1 MSEKEGILFEKRDN
15 LVKYILS
22 LGNIAVAFSGGVD
35 SSFLLK
41 VSHDVLGDRAIA
53 INVDSKLVSESER
66 NAAEQ
71 FCTDY
76 GIPFY
81 RLTIDALS
89 VDEIRK
95 NSVDRCYFCKR
106 AVFKQ
111 ILKKAAAC
119 GITNVADGSNVDDKN
134 DYRPGMRA
142 LSELK
147 VISPL
152 RECGLKKNEIRMLA
166 KQMNLPVWNLPSAA
180 CLASR
185 VMYGEELTAKKLAHI
200 DKAEAFLKSL
210 GFTQCRVRVHES
222 LARIEIA
229 TEQMETAFLER
240 EKIIAELKRLGFTY
254 ITLDLQG
261 YRTGSMNEIMES

>member
-1 MSEKEGILFEKRDN
+1 MSEKSALFEKRDN
-15 LVKYILS
+15 LMKYILS

-41 VSHDVLGDRAIA
+41 ISYDVLGDKAIA
-53 INVDSKLVSESER
+53 INVDSDLVAQSER
-66 NAAEQ
+66 KAAEQ

-81 RLTIDALS
+81 RVTMDALNIEE
-89 VDEIRK
+89 VRK
-95 NSVDRCYFCKR
+95 NSVDRCYFCKK

-111 ILKKAAAC
+111 IFKKAASF
-119 GITNVADGSNVDDKN
+119 GITTVADGSNVDDKN
-134 DYRPGMRA
+134 DYRPGMKA
-142 LSELK
+142 LSELN

-152 RECGLKKNEIRMLA
+152 QECGLKKNEIRTLA

-185 VMYGEELTAKKLAHI
+185 VMYGEELTTEKLAHI

-210 GFTQCRVRVHES
+210 GFTHCRVRVHES

-229 TEQMETAFLER
+229 AEQMEAAFLER
-240 EKIIAELKRLGFTY
+240 EKILDELKQLGFTY

-261 YRTGSMNEIMES
+261 YRTGSMNEVLKV